1 MCTKNKKIN
10 NEKYIYV
17 MNYPMV
23 LNGTYKVKLRMF
35 KKKGIRYYLYVL
47 IMRIK
52 YDYVDIVEE

>member
-1 MCTKNKKIN
+1 MKNDKR
-10 NEKYIYV
+10 IYV
-17 MNYPMV
+17 MSYPMV

-35 KKKGIRYYLYVL
+35 KKKGISYYLYVF